1 MILKWDA
8 NIDCSLIYCMFDIST
23 SFFFSWWKYFW
34 CPQNARKI
42 NWCPIKIFIFQY
54 RSSNL
59 AVVKVV
65 ALNLFAF
72 FFVLVLYIDWWLYR
86 SFNYSCRSFSILKTI
101 AKSKGKLIAITF
113 KSEKSDNCCYCD
125 SQKSDK
131 CRKDIKVRII
141 PKLKQRIIPKL

>member
-1 MILKWDA
+1 MKKLWVPSKCEKIKLVSYQ
-8 NIDCSLIYCMFDIST
+8 NIHFSISLFKLI
-23 SFFFSWWKYFW
+23 
-34 CPQNARKI
+34 
-42 NWCPIKIFIFQY
+42 
-54 RSSNL
+54 

-65 ALNLFAF
+65 ALNLFAS

-113 KSEKSDNCCYCD
+113 KIEKSDNCCYCD

-141 PKLKQRIIPKL
+141 PKLKQRIIPNLKQKRLRAITLQWAIEKSAIEL